1 MSDESIEIFEENG
14 VRVEINSPYI
24 LNDLYKA
31 FDKYIFALEAQ
42 LTKEIG
48 KEQFDWPQATFRGK
62 HRSKKN
68 RDENT
73 QRVGSPRDIV
83 DSGFFRESISVS
95 RPAQGKARFVWNAP
109 YSRYILKGYSTK
121 HGNWPARDWIA
132 KALKAL
138 PPARIIKKNLKD
150 VQAT

>member
-1 MSDESIEIFEENG
+1 MIG
-14 VRVEINSPYI
+14 
-24 LNDLYKA
+24 A
-31 FDKYIFALEAQ
+31 ALEAQ
-42 LTKEIG
+42 LTKEIS

-83 DSGFFRESISVS
+83 DSGFFRESISVY
-95 RPAQGKARFVWNAP
+95 RPAQGKAQFAWNAP